1 MDEKFLQGRL
11 RWLMFTNQFA
21 LNHGLCLEKKSTF
34 LPLIGISSTKKGA
47 ATSEKKRNLPPWPS
61 RPLPLRSPDCPPHEV
76 THAEVNITQ
85 AAPSSPMRTNKT
97 LVANLFGVSQ
107 GVTQNKISLIPRE
120 KTGHTPVRKK
130 HGDATQRASSVR
142 ARIAIQEALSAE
154 MSTLQVDDSLSGRI
168 ELLDHCQTMIIITP
182 DSDDNDDQHIDD
194 SADDEDY
201 DPAPIANPD
210 AKRIIWME

>member
-1 MDEKFLQGRL
+1 
-11 RWLMFTNQFA
+11 
-21 LNHGLCLEKKSTF
+21 
-34 LPLIGISSTKKGA
+34 
-47 ATSEKKRNLPPWPS
+47 
-61 RPLPLRSPDCPPHEV
+61 
-76 THAEVNITQ
+76 
-85 AAPSSPMRTNKT
+85 MRTNKT

-107 GVTQNKISLIPRE
+107 GVTQNKILSIPRE

-142 ARIAIQEALSAE
+142 ARIAIQEALSAK